1 MVTFVSKRETL
12 WYKLVV
18 RTYYVVKN
26 VSCAAVQIVEI
37 LNCVVVCFALRY
49 VTLRF
54 FSSVTRSVIFLRVGV
69 VRARGFSSGFSYL
82 FIVGSRHF
90 GEYRSKE
97 MT

>member
-54 FSSVTRSVIFLRVGV
+54 FLSVTRSVIFLESVLCELVGSVLGV
-69 VRARGFSSGFSYL
+69 V
-82 FIVGSRHF
+82 
-90 GEYRSKE
+90 
-97 MT
+97 